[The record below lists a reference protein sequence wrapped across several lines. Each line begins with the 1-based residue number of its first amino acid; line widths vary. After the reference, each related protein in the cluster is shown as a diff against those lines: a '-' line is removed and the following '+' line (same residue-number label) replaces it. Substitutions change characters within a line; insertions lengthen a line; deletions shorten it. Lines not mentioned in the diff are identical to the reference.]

1 MANSTHKTRFVL
13 SAEDKTKNALRSVKS
28 NLLGVGKA
36 ATGVHSQILGLAG
49 IGGFG
54 FLVSGVIETN
64 KQFQKLKSSLKT
76 VTGSTKAAAQAFD
89 LIEDFATT
97 TPFELDQVVESF
109 IKLKALGLDPSERA
123 LRSYGNTASAMGKS
137 MNQMIEAVADASTGE
152 FERLKEF
159 GITSS
164 KAGDEVTLTF
174 QGVETT
180 IKNTSANIQGYLLDL
195 GESKFGGAMAD
206 QMKVMEAAFS
216 NFSGAIKGVQV
227 AIGEAGLNDTISELV
242 NKSTEWINSLDQQ
255 QIEQFTKAALLGF
268 ADVLDAADKG
278 LSYIDDNPY
287 LTEAGIV
294 GYMLFGKRGIAA
306 VLAGQALI
314 EGVASA
320 TSNIGMGLV
329 GPGITPG
336 NGNSPEGIAL
346 TELQT
351 QLASA
356 TGPMVGI
363 LESQVSAQQAIVD
376 ALVKTESQINQ
387 LSFAENYKLGD
398 FSASQPATSFEEFR
412 EKIRGSDEKKIDQV
426 ETTNSILKEIADT
439 IRNQSNAAVAG

>member
-28 NLLGVGKA
+28 NLLGVGRA

-89 LIEDFATT
+89 LIEDFATS
-97 TPFELDQVVESF
+97 TPYELDQVVESF

-137 MNQMIEAVADASTGE
+137 LNQMIEAVADASTGE

-159 GITSS
+159 GIKSA
-164 KAGDEVTLTF
+164 KAGDKVTFTF

-195 GESKFGGAMAD
+195 GETKFGGAMAD
-206 QMKVMEAAFS
+206 QMKGMEAAFS

-227 AIGEAGLNDTISELV
+227 AIGEAGLNDTISALV
-242 NKSTEWINSLDQQ
+242 NNSTAWIKSLDPQ

-268 ADVLDAADKG
+268 ADILDAADKG
-278 LSYIDDNPY
+278 LSYVDDNPY

-294 GYMLFGKRGIAA
+294 GYMLFGKKGIAA

-314 EGVASA
+314 EGIGSA
-320 TSNIGMGLV
+320 AENIAMGYA
-329 GPGITPG
+329 GPSGITGG
-336 NGNSPEGIAL
+336 NGNSPEGLAL
-346 TELQT
+346 TELQM
-351 QLASA
+351 QLSAA
-356 TGPMVGI
+356 TGPLVGI
-363 LESQVSAQQAIVD
+363 IEKQVEAQQAIVD
-376 ALVKTESQINQ
+376 AMIK
-387 LSFAENYKLGD
+387 
-398 FSASQPATSFEEFR
+398 SASDIAQLDFTKNYNIGDLSGPQDFQEWADSVRGTS
-412 EKIRGSDEKKIDQV
+412 KDNPQV
-426 ETTNSILKEIADT
+426 EQTNSILKEIAET